1 MSRSSGKQ
9 VSSQPVD
16 LKKRDETQPKTKKMR
31 KNGGGIIAIIIAAIS
46 LISTIAE
53 TMSDSKEA

>member
-16 LKKRDETQPKTKKMR
+16 LKKRDETEQNTKKM
-31 KNGGGIIAIIIAAIS
+31 KNIIAIIIAAIS
-46 LISTIAE
+46 LISTIVEA
-53 TMSDSKEA
+53 TSDSKES

>member
-1 MSRSSGKQ
+1 
-9 VSSQPVD
+9 
-16 LKKRDETQPKTKKMR
+16 MR